1 MIFLDQLNALFNH
14 PGLRRF
20 IVRTRQPLGI
30 LALLAALWHVPT
42 DSSWFWIGMAIS
54 LVGAAGQW
62 WCFAC
67 IMTSQELAVN
77 GPYRYVRN
85 PMYLTRYVL
94 ILGLVLMLDPTRT
107 AWSWLAP
114 VLYTLFYLLFMR
126 NRVLREERKLT
137 PIFGESYARYLRE
150 VPRFVPGHRPFPGG
164 RTLYW
169 NPVAFKRNHGARN
182 ALAVLIGYL
191 LAYLLVFHLYP
202 TLR

>member
-30 LALLAALWHVPT
+30 LALLAALWLVPT

-94 ILGLVLMLDPTRT
+94 ILGLVLML
-107 AWSWLAP
+107 
-114 VLYTLFYLLFMR
+114 
-126 NRVLREERKLT
+126 
-137 PIFGESYARYLRE
+137 
-150 VPRFVPGHRPFPGG
+150 
-164 RTLYW
+164 
-169 NPVAFKRNHGARN
+169 
-182 ALAVLIGYL
+182 
-191 LAYLLVFHLYP
+191 
-202 TLR
+202 